1 MMNFCLQMCRLAVH
15 VPVLLSVCVL
25 LSVSTSMAV
34 SPLPVE
40 TEQLRRFVGAKFHGL
55 PESEV
60 IGLQVLAN
68 LDRVQLNQ
76 RNGKPLQIA
85 GEQFNRGLY
94 CHAHSRIVVRLPSP
108 GKSFH
113 AKVGV
118 DSNDQTRP
126 GLGSVVFNVV
136 VGGQYVFR
144 SGLMRE
150 GMTAETVEA
159 NLDGAKQFLLEVGD
173 GDSAVSCD
181 QADWAD
187 ARVVLENGET
197 VWLADLALSENKKKQ
212 IVYGDG
218 PLFSFHY
225 GGVSSS
231 EFIASW
237 NREESQRQLDDE
249 RTQHTVTWLD
259 PETGLRVT
267 CVGIE
272 YHDFPAVE
280 WIVTYKNTSDRNT
293 PILENLSGID
303 TQIVCVGGTDC
314 QVHHAKGSDATFEDF
329 APRTDT
335 LRDGSQLE
343 LHSHG
348 GPTSWP
354 GVPSGSP
361 SVESLPMFNV
371 EWHEQGFITALG
383 WTGPWFANFT
393 RSGGNGLQVSSR
405 MDGIHL
411 SLRPDEEIR
420 GQRVLMLFWN
430 GDRVRAHN
438 LWRRLMLKHYAPRP
452 GGKPFE
458 GLLTDSSWSS
468 WMDAD
473 THIKQINW
481 WADHDLPMECYWMDA
496 GWTDGS
502 EGWVAHQS
510 RQDPDKKL
518 FPKGLRPISDAAH
531 RRGMKYLLWFVP
543 DSLWPGVGIAAEHPE
558 WLSKPLRDPKRFG
571 DWVFYGLD
579 FGNPQV
585 MDYLIKY
592 YSKII
597 EDYGI
602 DVFRQDGT
610 GLWWEDTE
618 SDRVGISQIRYTEG
632 LYKFWDGL
640 VENHPDLL
648 IDNCGTGG
656 RKLDLE
662 TIRRSVILW
671 RSDSQGSGDFDPI
684 SCQAFNQGLFPWIPL
699 NGGAVP
705 LVRLSKYTFRSA
717 YAPALEV
724 CWRSGGVKDLAKDRW
739 SYVDMNLMREL
750 LKEYLSVRPY
760 TFGDYYPLVPY
771 NMDQSIWTAWQF
783 DRPDL
788 GEGMIQAFRR
798 PDSIYE
804 SIRVRPRGLEPDAV
818 YEIAN
823 LDRNGSEKKSGRDLM
838 EAGLVVEIAS
848 QPGSAVVTY
857 KKTGE

>member
-1 MMNFCLQMCRLAVH
+1 
-15 VPVLLSVCVL
+15 
-25 LSVSTSMAV
+25 
-34 SPLPVE
+34 
-40 TEQLRRFVGAKFHGL
+40 
-55 PESEV
+55 
-60 IGLQVLAN
+60 
-68 LDRVQLNQ
+68 
-76 RNGKPLQIA
+76 
-85 GEQFNRGLY
+85 
-94 CHAHSRIVVRLPSP
+94 
-108 GKSFH
+108 
-113 AKVGV
+113 
-118 DSNDQTRP
+118 
-126 GLGSVVFNVV
+126 
-136 VGGQYVFR
+136 
-144 SGLMRE
+144 
-150 GMTAETVEA
+150 
-159 NLDGAKQFLLEVGD
+159 
-173 GDSAVSCD
+173 
-181 QADWAD
+181 
-187 ARVVLENGET
+187 
-197 VWLADLALSENKKKQ
+197 
-212 IVYGDG
+212 
-218 PLFSFHY
+218 
-225 GGVSSS
+225 
-231 EFIASW
+231 
-237 NREESQRQLDDE
+237 
-249 RTQHTVTWLD
+249 
-259 PETGLRVT
+259 
-267 CVGIE
+267 
-272 YHDFPAVE
+272 
-280 WIVTYKNTSDRNT
+280 
-293 PILENLSGID
+293 
-303 TQIVCVGGTDC
+303 
-314 QVHHAKGSDATFEDF
+314 
-329 APRTDT
+329 
-335 LRDGSQLE
+335 
-343 LHSHG
+343 
-348 GPTSWP
+348 
-354 GVPSGSP
+354 
-361 SVESLPMFNV
+361 
-371 EWHEQGFITALG
+371 
-383 WTGPWFANFT
+383 
-393 RSGGNGLQVSSR
+393 
-405 MDGIHL
+405 
-411 SLRPDEEIR
+411 
-420 GQRVLMLFWN
+420 
-430 GDRVRAHN
+430 
-438 LWRRLMLKHYAPRP
+438 
-452 GGKPFE
+452 
-458 GLLTDSSWSS
+458 
-468 WMDAD
+468 
-473 THIKQINW
+473 
-481 WADHDLPMECYWMDA
+481 
-496 GWTDGS
+496 
-502 EGWVAHQS
+502 
-510 RQDPDKKL
+510 
-518 FPKGLRPISDAAH
+518 
-531 RRGMKYLLWFVP
+531 
-543 DSLWPGVGIAAEHPE
+543 
-558 WLSKPLRDPKRFG
+558 
-571 DWVFYGLD
+571 
-579 FGNPQV
+579 

-618 SDRVGISQIRYTEG
+618 SDRVGINQIRYTEG